1 MNDDTGGA
9 VGDLPP
15 TGTSPA
21 PRRADCS
28 QCLGLCCV
36 GPAFRAS
43 ADFAIDKPARTPCPN
58 LRRDALCGIHS
69 HLRQHGF
76 PGCAVFDCFGAG
88 QQTVQVTFGGSTRRH
103 DDMLSVLEILRPLHE
118 VLWYLDEAVSSP
130 AHGAEAVALRRRVE
144 ELVHRDAAA
153 LAALDVTAVR
163 REAGELFDRVS
174 TEARAGLGGPDH
186 RSADLIGADLRTR
199 RLRGARL
206 RGAYLVGADLRAVDL
221 HRADL
226 LGADLRGA
234 DLRGARL
241 AEALFVTGPQL
252 ESARGDVATTVPA
265 RLERP
270 RHWRTR
276 SR

>member
-1 MNDDTGGA
+1 MT
-9 VGDLPP
+9 
-15 TGTSPA
+15 A

-69 HLRQHGF
+69 HLRDHGF
-76 PGCAVFDCFGAG
+76 PGCVVFDCFGAG
-88 QQTVQVTFGGSTRRH
+88 QQTVQVTFGGATGRTEG
-103 DDMLSVLEILRPLHE
+103 MLTVLEILRPLHE
-118 VLWYLDEAVSSP
+118 VLWYLDEAVHSP
-130 AHGAEAVALRRRVE
+130 LGAEAAALRARVE
-144 ELVHRDAAA
+144 ALVRLSAAD
-153 LAALDVTAVR
+153 LASLDVTAVR

-174 TEARAGLGGPDH
+174 TEARAGVGGPDL
-186 RSADLIGADLRTR
+186 RGADLMGRDLRVR

-206 RGAYLVGADLRAVDL
+206 RGAYLVGADLRRVDL
-221 HRADL
+221 DRADL

-234 DLRGARL
+234 DLRGAHL
-241 AEALFVTGPQL
+241 ADALFVTGPQL
-252 ESARGDVATTVPA
+252 ESARGDAATTVPA

-270 RHWRTR
+270 GHWM
-276 SR
+276 SRKR

>member
-1 MNDDTGGA
+1 VT
-9 VGDLPP
+9 VGDPSTAAPP
-15 TGTSPA
+15 TAEASPA
-21 PRRADCS
+21 PRRADCG

-69 HLRQHGF
+69 HLREHGF
-76 PGCAVFDCFGAG
+76 GGCVVFDCFGAG
-88 QQTVQVTFGGSTRRH
+88 QQTVQVTFGGGTRRH
-103 DDMLSVLEILRPLHE
+103 DGMLTTLEILRPLHE

-130 AHGAEAVALRRRVE
+130 AHGAAAGALRTRVE
-144 ELVHRDAAA
+144 AMVRLDAAT
-153 LAALDVTAVR
+153 LAGLDVTAVR
-163 REAGELFDRVS
+163 REAGDLFDRIS
-174 TEARAGLGGPDH
+174 TEARAGLDGPDH
-186 RSADLIGADLRTR
+186 RGADLIGADLRVR

-241 AEALFVTGPQL
+241 ADALFVTGPQL
-252 ESARGDVATTVPA
+252 ESARGDRRTTVPA
-265 RLERP
+265 RLTRP
-270 RHWRTR
+270 GRWL
-276 SR
+276 